1 MRREMKVIKYDTE
14 EIKPTARFTEAL
26 KELMRAE
33 MEMMQIAEPETADC
47 WTWGICEV
55 GDLASAKG
63 LRFEFGGEEDK
74 PDEFPE
80 FTDCWVKGV

>member
-1 MRREMKVIKYDTE
+1 MIKYDTE
-14 EIKPTARFTEAL
+14 YIKPTGRFVEAI

-33 MEMMQIAEPETADC
+33 MEMMRNAEPEFDDC

-63 LRFEFGGEEDK
+63 LQFTFGGEEDK
-74 PDEFPE
+74 PVGFPE
-80 FTDCWVKGV
+80 FTDCWVKGA

>member
-1 MRREMKVIKYDTE
+1 MIKYDTE
-14 EIKPTARFTEAL
+14 EIKPTSRYVEAI

-33 MEMMQIAEPETADC
+33 MEMMKMAEPETADC

-55 GDLASAKG
+55 GDLATAKG
-63 LRFEFGGEEDK
+63 LQFEFGGEEDK
-74 PDEFPE
+74 PDAFPE